1 MKRQNYN
8 TEFKKKVALE
18 AIKERKTLQEIA
30 AEYQV
35 APSQVTRWR
44 EELLEG
50 AGILFERGSSK
61 ESKQIKELEQ
71 EKANLHQK
79 IGELSVKVD
88 FLKKKLDHLE

>member
-18 AIKERKTLQEIA
+18 VIKERKTIQEIA

-50 AGILFERGSSK
+50 AGTLFERGSSK
-61 ESKQIKELEQ
+61 ETKQIKELEQ
-71 EKANLHQK
+71 EKAKLHQK

-88 FLKKKLDHLE
+88 FLKKLDHLE